1 MRKLT
6 FALLSGALLVPVF
19 AGAETFNNVPV
30 VDTNC
35 SKRAASAPDSH
46 TRDCALKCAG
56 SGFGIIT
63 SDNRYLRF
71 DKTGNEQILSQL
83 KSSDKKDH
91 LRVNVSGDVQGD
103 TLKVKSVTLE

>member
-6 FALLSGALLVPVF
+6 LALLSGALLIPGI
-19 AGAETFNNVPV
+19 ASAETFTNVPV

-35 SKRAASAPDSH
+35 SKRAASNPDSH

-71 DKTGNEQILSQL
+71 DQAGNQQILSQL

-103 TLKVKSVTLE
+103 MLKVKSVILE

>member
-6 FALLSGALLVPVF
+6 LALLSGALLIPGI
-19 AGAETFNNVPV
+19 AGAETFTNVPV

-63 SDNRYLRF
+63 SDNRFLRF
-71 DKTGNEQILSQL
+71 DKAGNQQILSQL
-83 KSSDKKDH
+83 RSSDKTDH

-103 TLKVKSVTLE
+103 TLKVQSVTLQ

>member
-6 FALLSGALLVPVF
+6 LTLLSGALLIPGL
-19 AGAETFNNVPV
+19 AGAETFTNVPV

-35 SKRAASAPDSH
+35 SKRVANSPDSH
-46 TRDCALKCAG
+46 TRDCALKCAK

-71 DKTGNEQILSQL
+71 DQAGNEQVLSQL
-83 KSSDKKDH
+83 RSSDKKDH
-91 LRVNVSGDVQGD
+91 LRVNVDGDVQGD
-103 TLKVKSVTLE
+103 TLHVKTVTLE